1 MKEGNNMKDTTS
13 YVVKDIDKDIWKKF
27 RGTCLLNGFDNA
39 NECLIRLINKYASG
53 KISEK
58 R

>member
-1 MKEGNNMKDTTS
+1 MKDTTS
-13 YVVKDIDKDIWKKF
+13 YQVKGIDKKTWKKF
-27 RGTCLLNGFDNA
+27 RGTCLLNGFNNA
-39 NECLIRLINKYASG
+39 NECLLKFIGRYASG

>member
-1 MKEGNNMKDTTS
+1 MKETTS
-13 YVVKDIDKDIWKKF
+13 YLVKDIDKDIWKKF

-39 NECLIRLINKYASG
+39 NECLNKLIIRYASG
-53 KISEK
+53 DISET